1 MMQAQRE
8 SYEQRLAKKQAEHEE
23 MCSGLEQQRLL
34 ELEQQKQK
42 YESSVTFKAGRVIM
56 FIPSGIKRLVF
67 RMMKKE

>member
-23 MCSGLEQQRLL
+23 MCSGLEQRLL

-67 RMMKKE
+67 GMMKKE